1 MKRFFVVIL
10 FASISQVAL
19 ASNEEPSYL
28 AAGAGQWTSDLT
40 GNLGDFNTDLNELGF
55 TDSSNTYFHLE
66 IEHSTPLLPNVQ
78 LESTSISA
86 SGTGTL
92 TASYQIG
99 TQTFAI
105 STSVKSDLDL
115 SLTDLVLYYKPLK
128 HLEINIADLDV
139 GIVLRKFDADAA
151 VTSQNLT
158 PNVSDSESAD
168 GVVPLGYLRA
178 NINLPISGS
187 YLVAESKF
195 VSYDEQS
202 INDTRVAIGYAVTPF
217 SQNETSFGIEAGQ
230 RTLEI
235 DLGTDEEFA
244 GDVELSGAYIGLKIA
259 GSF

>member
-1 MKRFFVVIL
+1 MPWNTNGVYKYTGFTENTWSSKAWYVGTENWTDADGDL
-10 FASISQVAL
+10 FTVKIS
-19 ASNEEPSYL
+19 
-28 AAGAGQWTSDLT
+28 GAGQWTSDLT

-128 HLEINIADLDV
+128 HLE
-139 GIVLRKFDADAA
+139 
-151 VTSQNLT
+151 
-158 PNVSDSESAD
+158 
-168 GVVPLGYLRA
+168 
-178 NINLPISGS
+178 
-187 YLVAESKF
+187 
-195 VSYDEQS
+195 
-202 INDTRVAIGYAVTPF
+202 
-217 SQNETSFGIEAGQ
+217 
-230 RTLEI
+230 
-235 DLGTDEEFA
+235 
-244 GDVELSGAYIGLKIA
+244 
-259 GSF
+259 